1 MTNALV
7 TVLGLSPAVITETL
21 WALAHRET
29 VGQPDPFVVDEIH
42 VLTTGRGIE
51 QVRSRLDGA
60 GGGLARVC
68 AELGRQ
74 DRRPS
79 LTVEPIR
86 GADGHVLD
94 DIRGEA
100 DNSALGDAT
109 VRLVGRLSERDDVR
123 IHASMAGGRKTMSF
137 FMGYV
142 LSLFGRP
149 GDELSHVLL
158 HDERFEYCRDFWC
171 PTVGSSPLSYV
182 DRSTEQT
189 VTLDAK
195 AARIDLTP
203 IPFVPLRYLLRAE
216 DLEGLRMGS
225 YADVVH
231 TVRTIVENPRVVLD
245 DARREVA
252 TGTVRV
258 RLSQLSYTMYRLLA
272 EVCRDRR
279 PGAGSEGVGAEHE
292 GWLTVK
298 DFVAPDSAMVE
309 TFAVL
314 YEAIRDPGS
323 GLRQEFLDGLVDAKG
338 ELADVQ
344 QRFSVIRSRLDG
356 DLRKKIQNKAV
367 RDRLR
372 VVDVEGTGGR
382 PNRFGL
388 TLRPEQ
394 IEIIER

>member
-1 MTNALV
+1 M
-7 TVLGLSPAVITETL
+7 
-21 WALAHRET
+21 
-29 VGQPDPFVVDEIH
+29 
-42 VLTTGRGIE
+42 LTTARGIE
-51 QVRSRLDGA
+51 QVRTRLDGVD
-60 GGGLARVC
+60 GGLARVC
-68 AELGRQ
+68 AELGWQ
-74 DRRPS
+74 DRQPS

-86 GADGHVLD
+86 AADGSVPG

-109 VRLVGRLSERDDVR
+109 VRLVGRLAERDNMR
-123 IHASMAGGRKTMSF
+123 LHASMAGGRKTMSF

-171 PTVGSSPLSYV
+171 PTARSSPLSYI
-182 DRSTEQT
+182 DRVSGEA
-189 VTLDAK
+189 VTLDARD
-195 AARIDLTP
+195 ARIDLTP
-203 IPFVPLRYLLRAE
+203 IPFVPLRYLLRAA
-216 DLEGLRMGS
+216 DLAGLRTGT
-225 YADVVH
+225 YANVVR
-231 TVRTIVENPRVVLD
+231 TVREIVENPRVILD
-245 DARREVA
+245 DPRREVV

-272 EVCRDRR
+272 EVCRDQR
-279 PGAGSEGVGAEHE
+279 PGAGPEGVGAEHR

-298 DFVAPDSAMVE
+298 DFVAPDNAMVE

-314 YEAIRDPGS
+314 YEEIRDPGS
-323 GLRQEFLDGLVDAKG
+323 GLRQEFLDGLVDANG
-338 ELADVQ
+338 DLADVQ

-356 DLRKKIQNKAV
+356 ELRKKIQNKAV
-367 RDRLR
+367 GDRLR
-372 VVDVEGTGGR
+372 VVDVEGTRGR

-388 TLRPEQ
+388 MLGPEQ